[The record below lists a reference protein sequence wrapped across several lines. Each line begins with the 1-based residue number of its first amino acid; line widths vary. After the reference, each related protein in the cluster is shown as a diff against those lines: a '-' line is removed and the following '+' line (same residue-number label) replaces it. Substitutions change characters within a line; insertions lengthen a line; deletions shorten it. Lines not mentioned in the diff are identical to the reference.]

1 MRAALAVLCLAL
13 AACAT
18 PPAPC
23 PPGLTPARAAQLF
36 FGRNIGAKLAVSEA
50 DWARFAAEEI
60 APRFPAGFTLR
71 DGAGR
76 YRDKAGALIEEPSK
90 EAMILLTG
98 DPDEPAK
105 LAAVRAA
112 YKHRFAQESV
122 LLIESAVCAAF

>member
-36 FGRNIGAKLAVSEA
+36 FGRNIGAKLADSES

-76 YRDKAGALIEEPSK
+76 YRDKAGALI
-90 EAMILLTG
+90 
-98 DPDEPAK
+98 
-105 LAAVRAA
+105 
-112 YKHRFAQESV
+112 
-122 LLIESAVCAAF
+122 